1 MFYAYNGKLI
11 MNIKIRALLFSI
23 ALCFV
28 AITGP
33 LLVLYAQGYRYNFDK
48 HKIEQTG
55 VMFIKS
61 YPRSATI
68 KINDQVIAKKTPT
81 EIPNL
86 LPSNYRVS
94 ITKPGYTTW
103 QKELTVKPQRTTFI
117 EDVTLFRTEPKT
129 YEIIKDEIIQ
139 ATCSNNNKLAVVSS
153 STMSIIDINRN
164 KIIDQ
169 AQLETEAEIIS
180 WSHNNLNLLLKD
192 QDGYYI
198 YSPESKIKKQVL
210 FNKKPLEDVIWEN
223 YSDTVVYG
231 KYKNQLFKY
240 NFSNNQSDLY
250 DKNYNWQTIQPLNDV
265 FIGIHR
271 EKEKMFLSIV
281 EGKTVKDLMI
291 IPTDESYEINILSN
305 SYILLMNKSLNVAYM
320 IDPKNS
326 DNPLQAYVTN
336 IKKFS
341 WLNDSLLYWN
351 DHEINVYHVPSKT
364 KQTIE
369 RTSEKINNASWHN
382 GLVSI
387 FAIINGQLKIFEFDN
402 RDKRNVLNYQ
412 DLGLLENNNATIC
425 FSKNSEEIYTNFNT
439 NDKQGIYRLTI
450 Q

>member
-1 MFYAYNGKLI
+1 MFYAYTGKLI
-11 MNIKIRALLFSI
+11 MNIKIRALLFFI
-23 ALCFV
+23 ALSFV

-33 LLVLYAQGYRYNFDK
+33 ILVLYAQGYRYNFNK

-68 KINDQVIAKKTPT
+68 KINDQLIPKKTPT

-86 LPSNYRVS
+86 LPSNYRVV

-117 EDVTLFRTEPKT
+117 EDVTLFRTEPKIS
-129 YEIIKDEIIQ
+129 EIIKGEIMQ
-139 ATCSNNNKLAVVSS
+139 TACSNNKLAVIGS
-153 STMSIIDINRN
+153 STLSIVDVNRN
-164 KIIDQ
+164 KTIDQ
-169 AQLETEAEIIS
+169 TQLETESEIIS
-180 WSHNNLNLLLKD
+180 WSHNNLNLLLKN
-192 QDGYYI
+192 QLGYYI

-210 FNKKPLEDVIWEN
+210 FNKKPLENVFWEN
-223 YSDTVVYG
+223 YSDTIVYG

-271 EKEKMFLSIV
+271 DKEKMFLSVV
-281 EGKTVKDLMI
+281 EGKNVKDLMT
-291 IPTDESYEINILSN
+291 IPTDESYEINLLGN
-305 SYILLMNKSLNVAYM
+305 NYILLINKNLNVAYM

-336 IKKFS
+336 IKKYS

-369 RTSEKINNASWHN
+369 RTSEKINHVSWHN

-412 DLGLLENNNATIC
+412 NLGLIENNNATIC
-425 FSKNSEEIYTNFNT
+425 FSKNSDELFTSFNSKE
-439 NDKQGIYRLTI
+439 KQGLYRLTI